1 VRGFDKPERMEAGF
15 GITIGGYSM
24 RGFLAPVTAA
34 LAAIGPGLCAQS
46 DQADVKALAAK
57 ACEAA
62 QNAYERAARRVIT
75 VDGNIYLPHLWS
87 CRLLENELQK
97 CDKPAEKLQ
106 ALKAHLE
113 RMRSLKGM
121 ANFLATRERIG
132 TAGELAA
139 EFYVA
144 QAAFLD
150 AQDDR
155 RRRQVAGDRLIQVC
169 QRRYDAEWKYVT
181 ERAKLNLT
189 IAPSLESASEISHE
203 WARAGIELASNKRDR
218 LEAAKRYLQQAKQI
232 EELARRLFR
241 EKRST
246 EPVLEAAFF
255 CADAELQVNRS
266 QNGTDARKRDR
277 KLREARRDVARNVYD
292 LRRMEVGGGSG
303 EFELLYQWSTRL
315 RCASLSLA
323 ANSAE
328 RLSAVAAHRARMTEL
343 RKFLAFTYQGR
354 EIAMV
359 HATEFYSAEAE
370 ILFVKEKAKLDPK

>member
-1 VRGFDKPERMEAGF
+1 VRGFDNPERMEAGF
-15 GITIGGYSM
+15 AITIGGYFM
-24 RGFLAPVTAA
+24 RIFLAPVTAA

-46 DQADVKALAAK
+46 DQADATALAAK
-57 ACEAA
+57 ACEGA

-75 VDGNIYLPHLWS
+75 VDGNLYLPHLWS
-87 CRLLENELQK
+87 CRLLESELQK

-121 ANFLATRERIG
+121 ANFLAARERIG

-139 EFYVA
+139 EYYLA

-155 RRRQVAGDRLIQVC
+155 RRRQVAGDRLIQAC
-169 QRRYDAEWKYVT
+169 QRRYEAEWKYVT
-181 ERAKLNLT
+181 ERAKLNFA
-189 IAPSLESASEISHE
+189 IAPNLESASEISHE

-232 EELARRLFR
+232 EELARGLFR
-241 EKRST
+241 ETPST
-246 EPVLEAAFF
+246 ELLEAAFF

-266 QNGTDARKRDR
+266 QDGTDARKRDR

-292 LRRMEVGGGSG
+292 LRWMEVLGGSG

-343 RKFLAFTYQGR
+343 KKFLAFTYQGR

-370 ILFVKEKAKLDPK
+370 MLLVKEKAKLDPN